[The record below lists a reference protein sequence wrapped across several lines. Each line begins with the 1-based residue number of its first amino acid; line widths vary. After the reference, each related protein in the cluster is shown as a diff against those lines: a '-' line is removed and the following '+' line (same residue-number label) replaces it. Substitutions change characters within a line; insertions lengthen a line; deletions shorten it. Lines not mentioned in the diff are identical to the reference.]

1 MHKFL
6 SDKFNSLEKNKI
18 YKGEELLD
26 IYFDAEEEYMTKYNE
41 WYNTFEWEIG
51 SKGFYE
57 DDDKKRNQ
65 DFEAVSSL
73 MFRPPY
79 LIERKDF
86 GHFYYQRKPEVYSLE
101 DKEPMLISR
110 GGKTISKQ
118 LTKTSHYSTTLINEI
133 RNKSHGKRIIPDD
146 DYIFITI
153 PHEIIDE
160 HLTSISIFY
169 PNSKWQISSKHN
181 TDYSVQKEFI
191 RDVESHEQPWKPSNW
206 IPILDKYDKKY
217 PEVYF
222 SGRRLQE
229 LGHLKDVPFQKLPTT
244 MKWRHK
250 LFISQYISTKY
261 LGVLYPNIHE
271 TYRDYERF
279 AFGNPTIF
287 GSGSHRLLT
296 ISLAKMDVPSI
307 LHMKSFRH
315 SDKHI
320 AFSLMPYFDGCYLV
334 VCLNIENNK
343 MKIFKCLDHTT
354 SYQKM
359 TQIYEG
365 IHE

>member
-26 IYFDAEEEYMTKYNE
+26 IYFDAEEEYMAKYAQ
-41 WYNTFEWEIG
+41 WYNTFEWQIG
-51 SKGFYE
+51 DTKWYK
-57 DDDKKRNQ
+57 DDNKKRNQ
-65 DFEAVSSL
+65 DSEHISHL

-86 GHFYYQRKPEVYSLE
+86 GSFYYQRKPEVYSLE
-101 DKEPMLISR
+101 DKEPMLRSS
-110 GGKTISKQ
+110 GGNIIVKHLSKTF
-118 LTKTSHYSTTLINEI
+118 HYSTTIINEI

-169 PNSKWQISSKHN
+169 PSSKWTISSKHN
-181 TDYSVQKEFI
+181 TDYSIQKQFVRE
-191 RDVESHEQPWKPSNW
+191 VESHEEPWKPSNW
-206 IPILDKYDKKY
+206 IPILDEYDKKY

-222 SGRRLQE
+222 HGRRLQE
-229 LGHLKDVPFQKLPTT
+229 LGEFKGVPFEKLPTT

-250 LFISQYISTKY
+250 LFISQYISTRY
-261 LGVLYPNIHE
+261 LGILYPNIHE
-271 TYRDYERF
+271 TYRDYGQLATE
-279 AFGNPTIF
+279 NPTIF

-296 ISLAKMDVPSI
+296 ITLSQMDIPSI
-307 LHMKSFRH
+307 LHMKSFLH
-315 SDKHI
+315 SHKHI
-320 AFSLMPYFDGCYLV
+320 AFSLMPYFGGDYLI
-334 VCLNIENNK
+334 VCLNINTHL
-343 MKIFKCLDHTT
+343 MKIYKHSNPTM
-354 SYQKM
+354 SYQNM